1 MISNI
6 ANLVYELTH
15 EIQNHL
21 RLKILGIYKILEK
34 YQIWVETKP
43 RVTQKKKIKLFI
55 SCPILLDFSILLQIF
70 VRDCSNITD
79 DINIFSDDSDRE
91 DIVYSDEKILMNR
104 YKKLLLIEIK
114 VNLFILH
121 LILKSLLCR
130 QN

>member
-1 MISNI
+1 MGRDQASCH
-6 ANLVYELTH
+6 A
-15 EIQNHL
+15 
-21 RLKILGIYKILEK
+21 
-34 YQIWVETKP
+34 
-43 RVTQKKKIKLFI
+43 KKKIKLFI

>member
-1 MISNI
+1 M
-6 ANLVYELTH
+6 VYELTH